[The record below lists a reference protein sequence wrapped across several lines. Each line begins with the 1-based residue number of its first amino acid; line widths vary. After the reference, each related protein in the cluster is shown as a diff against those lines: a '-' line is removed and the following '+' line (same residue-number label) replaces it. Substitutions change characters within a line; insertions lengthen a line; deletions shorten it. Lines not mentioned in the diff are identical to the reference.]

1 MDRIFFKIVY
11 KCITVNTSAIWQH
24 AAHTTDLLLL
34 DAKQELHKKAY
45 LLMKNNEEFSGKVL
59 ENGQIKIR
67 RINNMLSQRYE
78 CIRKKLTFTCIRN
91 KKF

>member
-1 MDRIFFKIVY
+1 
-11 KCITVNTSAIWQH
+11 
-24 AAHTTDLLLL
+24 
-34 DAKQELHKKAY
+34 
-45 LLMKNNEEFSGKVL
+45 MKNNEEFSGKVL